1 MLTKLTFSFTVCN
14 DKLKWLN
21 FKYQFKGY
29 AAFGAYDSTKMRR
42 VLLLIP
48 GGTQENTGTQ
58 TSTTLQKFYIWLV
71 ANPGLNLE
79 NVNLESMLLTTTLC
93 SFLMILDLLL
103 MVA

>member
-1 MLTKLTFSFTVCN
+1 MQHLVLMIV
-14 DKLKWLN
+14 
-21 FKYQFKGY
+21 
-29 AAFGAYDSTKMRR
+29 TKMRR

-58 TSTTLQKFYIWLV
+58 TSTTLQKFYSWLV

-93 SFLMILDLLL
+93 SFLMRLDLLL